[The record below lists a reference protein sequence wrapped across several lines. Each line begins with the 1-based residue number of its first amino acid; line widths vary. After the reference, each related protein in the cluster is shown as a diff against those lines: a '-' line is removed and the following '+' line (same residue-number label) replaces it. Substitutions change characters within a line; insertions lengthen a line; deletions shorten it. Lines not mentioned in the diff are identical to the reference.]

1 MNIEANGSSC
11 EDTINLINVSGNL
24 NNITIQ
30 NSYSDAL
37 DVDFS
42 NIKVK
47 NINILNAGNDCVD
60 FSYGSYYLGNLKMQQ
75 CGDKSLSVGENSFVQ
90 LDSITASESII
101 GIASKDSS
109 LTKLK
114 EASFQNLETCLS
126 AYNKK
131 QEFDGSIIKVNKLIC
146 NNSKKKVSSDKRSL
160 IFENNIIQKN

>member
-1 MNIEANGSSC
+1 M
-11 EDTINLINVSGNL
+11 
-24 NNITIQ
+24 Q
-30 NSYSDAL
+30 N
-37 DVDFS
+37 
-42 NIKVK
+42 
-47 NINILNAGNDCVD
+47 
-60 FSYGSYYLGNLKMQQ
+60 

-146 NNSKKKVSSDKRSL
+146 NNSKKSKLR
-160 IFENNIIQKN
+160 

>member
-1 MNIEANGSSC
+1 M
-11 EDTINLINVSGNL
+11 
-24 NNITIQ
+24 Q
-30 NSYSDAL
+30 N
-37 DVDFS
+37 
-42 NIKVK
+42 
-47 NINILNAGNDCVD
+47 
-60 FSYGSYYLGNLKMQQ
+60 

-90 LDSITASESII
+90 LDSITASRSII

-146 NNSKKKVSSDKRSL
+146 NNSKKVSSDKRSL